1 MRIIKELV
9 QADVGEG
16 AQRTNLFGGRDGK
29 HKK

>member
-16 AQRTNLFGGRDGK
+16 DLQANLFGGRDGK
-29 HKK
+29 YKK